1 MVFRHHVRDLATML
15 PPLADPQVLGFAV
28 VAAILTV
35 TPGADTMLV
44 IRNVIARGRR
54 AGILTTLGI
63 CTGLF
68 MHAALSAVGLSVILL
83 RSATVFEA
91 VKLLGAAYLVYL
103 GAQSIRAGIGTP
115 QGNGRAERERG
126 RLPWRR
132 HSALEGFLTNIL
144 NPKVAIFYIALL
156 PQFVHPGDSVLAK
169 SLLLAGIHWLEGIVW
184 LTVVSVF
191 VGRMREWI
199 MDARVRRAIE
209 ATSGGIMIALGLRLA
224 MERTR

>member
-1 MVFRHHVRDLATML
+1 MPSM
-15 PPLADPQVLGFAV
+15 ADPQVLGFAV
-28 VAAILTV
+28 IAAVLTV

-44 IRNVIARGRR
+44 IRNVIARGRS
-54 AGILTTLGI
+54 AGIMTTLGI

-68 MHAALSAVGLSVILL
+68 VHAGLSAVGLSVILL

-103 GAQSIRAGIGTP
+103 GVQSIRAGSGKP
-115 QGNGRAERERG
+115 QSNGRAERQRG
-126 RLPWRR
+126 RLQRGR
-132 HSALEGFLTNIL
+132 HSALEGFLTNVL
-144 NPKVAIFYIALL
+144 NPKVAIFYLALL
-156 PQFVHPGDSVLAK
+156 PQFIHPGDSVLAK
-169 SLLLAGIHWLEGIVW
+169 SLLLVGIHWLEGIVW
-184 LTVVSVF
+184 LTAVSLF

-199 MDARVRRAIE
+199 MGDRVRRAIE

>member
-1 MVFRHHVRDLATML
+1 ML
-15 PPLADPQVLGFAV
+15 PTLADPQVVGFAV
-28 VAAILTV
+28 IAAILTV

-44 IRNVIARGRR
+44 IRNVMARGRR

-103 GAQSIRAGIGTP
+103 GAHSIRAGIGQP
-115 QGNGRAERERG
+115 QRNGRAEGERG
-126 RLPWRR
+126 RLPWRQ

-156 PQFVHPGDSVLAK
+156 PQFIHPGDSVLAK

-184 LTVVSVF
+184 LTVVSLF

-199 MDARVRRAIE
+199 RDARVRRAIE
-209 ATSGGIMIALGLRLA
+209 TTSGGIMIALGLRLA